1 MTAGTKGWPCR
12 EKRKDDLQKRE
23 GADEVQGKF
32 KQTVLGHSAG
42 QGSHSHT
49 QVHTQNTNSLS
60 GDENQ
65 SSRTSTTSA
74 ALAGGRLLHPKYTHI
89 NILYVYKQV
98 SSLVTQKLIL

>member
-1 MTAGTKGWPCR
+1 MKGWPRR

-42 QGSHSHT
+42 QGSLCHT

-74 ALAGGRLLHPKYTHI
+74 ALAGGRLLHPKYTHT
-89 NILYVYKQV
+89 NLLYVYKQV
-98 SSLVTQKLIL
+98 SSLYRKVTQKLIL